1 MNSGWALFLVIV
13 IGFAMFFYLASNW
26 KAAMDRK
33 MKYFGDGIDGST
45 STENSVR
52 KRAKR
57 ITEDHQDYMLQTYG
71 GYRE

>member
-33 MKYFGDGIDGST
+33 MKYFGDGVDGST
-45 STENSVR
+45 STENSVK
-52 KRAKR
+52 KRTNSIIKGQMDQAYEFNQR
-57 ITEDHQDYMLQTYG
+57 
-71 GYRE
+71 R